1 MSRSCF
7 SQIARLSTRAIA
19 ALVAVS
25 VALVFCLLVAL
36 YVGHFWYRHN
46 LPLSTDPA
54 RWGQFSDYLGGIL
67 GPLIALSAL
76 IFVARTYVLQKEHMA
91 ESVAKLQAQIDI
103 QTRQRNDARFF
114 ELLRIYNDTIQAT
127 TYSSRP
133 GSGVTGKAALT
144 TFVKTEFGSL
154 LELDLTV
161 AARRLDVAA
170 KLTLNLGW
178 LGQYFRIVHTLVSQ
192 SAGILGD
199 SRYEFVKLFRS
210 QLSAD
215 EIALLA
221 LYASLD
227 AGAHMRRTCCEYG
240 LLKHLPHGRLREYAT
255 QIVGEECL
263 GRTWQARLRGPQQAP
278 SVSGGFPVS
287 R

>member
-1 MSRSCF
+1 MSRSD
-7 SQIARLSTRAIA
+7 SPQIDRLSTRAVA
-19 ALVAVS
+19 ALVAVA
-25 VALVFCLLVAL
+25 VALVFWLLVAL
-36 YVGHFWYRHN
+36 YVGHFWYRHD

-91 ESVAKLQAQIDI
+91 ENVAKLQAQIDI
-103 QTRQRNDARFF
+103 QTKQRNEARFF
-114 ELLRIYNDTIQAT
+114 ELLRIYNDTTQAT
-127 TYSSRP
+127 TYSSKP
-133 GSGVTGKAALT
+133 GAGVTGKAALT
-144 TFVKTEFGSL
+144 AFVRTEFGSL
-154 LELDLTV
+154 LETDLTFEATRRNV
-161 AARRLDVAA
+161 AD

-215 EIALLA
+215 ELALLA

-255 QIVGEECL
+255 QMVGEECL
-263 GRTWQARLRGPQQAP
+263 GRTWQASLQGPRQAT
-278 SVSGGFPVS
+278 SVSGVFPVS